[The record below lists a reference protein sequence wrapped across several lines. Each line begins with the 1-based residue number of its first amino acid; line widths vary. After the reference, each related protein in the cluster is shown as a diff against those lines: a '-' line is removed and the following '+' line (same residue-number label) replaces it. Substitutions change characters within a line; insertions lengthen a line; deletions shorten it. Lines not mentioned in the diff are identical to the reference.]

1 VLCIYFDIYVKI
13 TSIDGFLYDE
23 RLEKKIV
30 LQFFL
35 GYIKSASIS
44 VNKMAILDYEKL
56 QSVLKVSIEKELN
69 HTGNNMSHIGFYDNL
84 R

>member
-1 VLCIYFDIYVKI
+1 MLCIYFDIYVKI

>member
-1 VLCIYFDIYVKI
+1 MLRTYFYIYVKI

-23 RLEKKIV
+23 RLEKKIA
-30 LQFFL
+30 LQIFL

-69 HTGNNMSHIGFYDNL
+69 HTGNNMSYIGFYDNL

>member
-1 VLCIYFDIYVKI
+1 MLCTYFDIYVKI

>member
-1 VLCIYFDIYVKI
+1 
-13 TSIDGFLYDE
+13 
-23 RLEKKIV
+23 
-30 LQFFL
+30 
-35 GYIKSASIS
+35 
-44 VNKMAILDYEKL
+44 MAILDYEKL